1 MLLTRIESTR
11 EETISGDE
19 SNEFGFGFIVFEV
32 AYPVGDS

>member
-11 EETISGDE
+11 EETASGGE
-19 SNEFGFGFIVFEV
+19 SNEFDFGFIVYEV